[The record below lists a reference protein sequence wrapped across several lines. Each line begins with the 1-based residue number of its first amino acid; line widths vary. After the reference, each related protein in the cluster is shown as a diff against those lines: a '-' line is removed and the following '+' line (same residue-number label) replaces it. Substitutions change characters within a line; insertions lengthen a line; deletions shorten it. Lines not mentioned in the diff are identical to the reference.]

1 MLNCQTI
8 FPSQFMQIS
17 FLLVFSAL
25 ILIGYLFEVLS
36 PKTRIPNV
44 IILLGLG
51 MLSQELVTLMGW
63 EKPDFSSVVPELGT
77 VGLILIVLE
86 GTLELKI
93 TRDKLP
99 LLTKTFGL
107 AFLSIV
113 TLCISLGFWF
123 NLQGY
128 SFKNSLLNA
137 IPISIIS
144 SAIAIPTAKMLSAK
158 DKEFIIFESSLSDII
173 GVTLFN
179 YISATAIINIS
190 SLGKFA
196 GQIGISILFSLI
208 AALVLTLILSRLHH
222 RIKFIPIIALILFLY
237 ALAKGFHLPA
247 LILILVFGL
256 VVANIEKITALKWFN
271 KFDPKNLIKE
281 IHRFEEIT
289 TELTFAV
296 RVSFFVI
303 FGFTID
309 MPSLLNPQTLALAA
323 IIFGMIV
330 LLRILQLLILRLP
343 VFPLAYVAPRGLI
356 TILLFI
362 SIPASQTLDT
372 INQTLITQV
381 ILLTSLFM
389 MGATV
394 FSKKLPVSPPEKEN
408 PQEKFDIIHQKNREN
423 FTS

>member
-1 MLNCQTI
+1 MHV
-8 FPSQFMQIS
+8 P
-17 FLLVFSAL
+17 FLLVFSTL

-51 MLSQELVTLMGW
+51 MLCQQMVTFMGW
-63 EKPDFSSVVPELGT
+63 ERPDLSTVLPELGT

-93 TRDKLP
+93 TRAKLP
-99 LLTKTFGL
+99 LLSKTFGI

-113 TLCISLGFWF
+113 TLCLTVGFWF
-123 NLQGY
+123 NMQGY
-128 SFKNSLLNA
+128 SFKDSLLNA
-137 IPISIIS
+137 IPISVIS
-144 SAIAIPTAKMLSAK
+144 SAIAIPTARMLSNK
-158 DKEFIIFESSLSDII
+158 DKEFIIFESSFSDII
-173 GVTLFN
+173 GVVFFN
-179 YISATAIINIS
+179 YIAANAIINAASIMVF
-190 SLGKFA
+190 LA
-196 GQIGISILFSLI
+196 QIGISIVFSVT
-208 AALVLTLILSRLHH
+208 AALVLTLILSRLNH

-256 VVANIEKITALKWFN
+256 VVANIEKVTSLKWFRQ
-271 KFDPKNLIKE
+271 FDPKNLLKE

-289 TELTFAV
+289 TELTFVV

-309 MPSLLNPQTLALAA
+309 LPSLLNLNSLASTTV
-323 IIFGMIV
+323 IFAMIV
-330 LLRILQLLILRLP
+330 LLRILQLLILRIP

-362 SIPASQTLDT
+362 SIPASQTLDSV
-372 INQTLITQV
+372 NQTLITQI
-381 ILLTSLFM
+381 ILMTSLFM
-389 MGATV
+389 MGATL
-394 FSKKLPVSPPEKEN
+394 FSKKQSQSLPEKEN
-408 PQEKFDIIHQKNREN
+408 PQEKIDILLKSNSDYRD
-423 FTS
+423 

>member
-1 MLNCQTI
+1 MHV
-8 FPSQFMQIS
+8 S
-17 FLLVFSAL
+17 FLLVFSTL

-51 MLSQELVTLMGW
+51 MLCQQLVTFMGW
-63 EKPDFSSVVPELGT
+63 ERPDLSTVLPELGT

-93 TRDKLP
+93 TRAKLP
-99 LLTKTFGL
+99 LLSKTFGI

-113 TLCISLGFWF
+113 TLCLTLGFWF
-123 NLQGY
+123 NMQGY
-128 SFKNSLLNA
+128 SFKDSLLNA
-137 IPISIIS
+137 IPISVIS
-144 SAIAIPTAKMLSAK
+144 SAIAIPTARMLSNK
-158 DKEFIIFESSLSDII
+158 DKEFIIFESSFSDII
-173 GVTLFN
+173 GVTFFN
-179 YISATAIINIS
+179 YIAATAIINAASIGVF
-190 SLGKFA
+190 LA
-196 GQIGISILFSLI
+196 QIGISIVFSVT
-208 AALVLTLILSRLHH
+208 AALVLTLILSRLNH

-256 VVANIEKITALKWFN
+256 VVANIEKVTSFKWLRQ
-271 KFDPKNLIKE
+271 FDPKNLLKE

-289 TELTFAV
+289 TELTFVV

-309 MPSLLNPQTLALAA
+309 LPSLLNLNSLALAT
-323 IIFGMIV
+323 IIFAMIV
-330 LLRILQLLILRLP
+330 LLRILQLLLLRVP

-362 SIPASQTLDT
+362 SIPASQTLDSV
-372 INQTLITQV
+372 NQTLITQI
-381 ILLTSLFM
+381 ILMTSLFM
-389 MGATV
+389 MGATL
-394 FSKKLPVSPPEKEN
+394 FSKKQSKSLPEKEN
-408 PQEKFDIIHQKNREN
+408 PQEKIDILHKSN
-423 FTS
+423 SDYGD

>member
-1 MLNCQTI
+1 MHV
-8 FPSQFMQIS
+8 S

-51 MLSQELVTLMGW
+51 MLCQQMVTFMGW
-63 EKPDFSSVVPELGT
+63 ERPDFSAVLPELGT

-93 TRDKLP
+93 TRAKIP
-99 LLTKTFGL
+99 LLSKTFGI

-113 TLCISLGFWF
+113 TLCLTLGFWF

-128 SFKNSLLNA
+128 SFKNSILNA
-137 IPISIIS
+137 IPISVIS
-144 SAIAIPTAKMLSAK
+144 SAIAIPTARMLSIK
-158 DKEFIIFESSLSDII
+158 DKEFIIFESSFSDII
-173 GVTLFN
+173 GVTFFN
-179 YISATAIINIS
+179 YIVATVIINAASIG
-190 SLGKFA
+190 LFVA
-196 GQIGISILFSLI
+196 QIGISIVFSI
-208 AALVLTLILSRLHH
+208 AAALVLTLILSRLNH

-256 VVANIEKITALKWFN
+256 VVANIEKVTSLKWFN
-271 KFDPKNLIKE
+271 QFDPKNLLKE

-289 TELTFAV
+289 TELTFVV
-296 RVSFFVI
+296 RVSFFII

-309 MPSLLNPQTLALAA
+309 LPSLLNLNSLALAA
-323 IIFGMIV
+323 IIFAMIV
-330 LLRILQLLILRLP
+330 LLRVLQLLLLRIP

-356 TILLFI
+356 TVLLFI
-362 SIPASQTLDT
+362 SIPASQTLDS
-372 INQTLITQV
+372 INQTLITQI
-381 ILLTSLFM
+381 ILMTSLFM
-389 MGATV
+389 MGATL
-394 FSKKLPVSPPEKEN
+394 FSKKQFKSLPEKEN
-408 PQEKFDIIHQKNREN
+408 PQEKIDILHKSNLEYKD
-423 FTS
+423 

>member
-1 MLNCQTI
+1 MHV
-8 FPSQFMQIS
+8 S

-51 MLSQELVTLMGW
+51 MLCQELVSLMGW
-63 EKPDFSSVVPELGT
+63 ERPDFSSVVPELGT
-77 VGLILIVLE
+77 IGLILIVLE

-93 TRDKLP
+93 TRAKLP
-99 LLTKTFGL
+99 LLSKTFGI

-113 TLCISLGFWF
+113 TLCLTLGFWF

-128 SFKNSLLNA
+128 SFKDALLSA

-173 GVTLFN
+173 GVTVFN
-179 YISATAIINIS
+179 YISATAIINAS
-190 SLGKFA
+190 SLWNFA
-196 GQIGISILFSLI
+196 GQIGISILFSVI

-237 ALAKGFHLPA
+237 ALAKGFNLPA

-256 VVANIEKITALKWFN
+256 VVANIEKITSLKWFH
-271 KFDPKNLIKE
+271 KFDPSNLVNE

-289 TELTFAV
+289 TELTFVV

-309 MPSLLNPQTLALAA
+309 LPSLFNPISLAFAA
-323 IIFGMIV
+323 IIFAMIV
-330 LLRILQLLILRLP
+330 LLRILQLLLLRLP

-362 SIPASQTLDT
+362 SIPASQTIDT
-372 INQTLITQV
+372 VNQTLITQI
-381 ILLTSLFM
+381 ILITSLFM
-389 MGATV
+389 MGATL
-394 FSKKLPVSPPEKEN
+394 FSQKQSISPPEKEN
-408 PQEKFDIIHQKNREN
+408 PQEKFDILHQKNEEN
-423 FTS
+423 FDS

>member
-1 MLNCQTI
+1 MHV
-8 FPSQFMQIS
+8 S

-51 MLSQELVTLMGW
+51 MLCQELVSLMGW
-63 EKPDFSSVVPELGT
+63 ERPDFSSVVPELGT
-77 VGLILIVLE
+77 IGLILIVLE

-93 TRDKLP
+93 TRAKLP
-99 LLTKTFGL
+99 LLSKTFGI

-113 TLCISLGFWF
+113 TLCLTLGFWF

-128 SFKNSLLNA
+128 SFKDALLSA

-173 GVTLFN
+173 GVTVFN
-179 YISATAIINIS
+179 YISATAIINAS
-190 SLGKFA
+190 SLWNFA
-196 GQIGISILFSLI
+196 GQIGISILFSVI

-237 ALAKGFHLPA
+237 ALAKGFNLPA

-256 VVANIEKITALKWFN
+256 VVANIEKITSLKWFH
-271 KFDPKNLIKE
+271 KFDPSNLVNE

-289 TELTFAV
+289 TELTFVV

-309 MPSLLNPQTLALAA
+309 LPSLLNPISLAFAA
-323 IIFGMIV
+323 IIFAMIV
-330 LLRILQLLILRLP
+330 LLRILQLLLLRLP

-362 SIPASQTLDT
+362 SIPASQTIDT
-372 INQTLITQV
+372 VNQTLITQI
-381 ILLTSLFM
+381 ILITSLFM
-389 MGATV
+389 MGATL
-394 FSKKLPVSPPEKEN
+394 FSKKQSISPPEKEN
-408 PQEKFDIIHQKNREN
+408 PQEKFDILHQKNEDN
-423 FTS
+423 FDS

>member
-1 MLNCQTI
+1 MHV
-8 FPSQFMQIS
+8 S
-17 FLLVFSAL
+17 FLLVFSTL

-51 MLSQELVTLMGW
+51 MLCQQLVTFMGW
-63 EKPDFSSVVPELGT
+63 ERPDLSTVLPELGT

-93 TRDKLP
+93 TRAKLP
-99 LLTKTFGL
+99 LLSKTFGI

-113 TLCISLGFWF
+113 TLCLTLGFWF
-123 NLQGY
+123 NMQGY
-128 SFKNSLLNA
+128 SFKDSLLNA
-137 IPISIIS
+137 IPISVIS
-144 SAIAIPTAKMLSAK
+144 SAIAIPTARMLSNK
-158 DKEFIIFESSLSDII
+158 DKEFIIFESSFSDII
-173 GVTLFN
+173 GVTFFN
-179 YISATAIINIS
+179 YIAATAIINAASIGVF
-190 SLGKFA
+190 LA
-196 GQIGISILFSLI
+196 QIGISIVFSVT
-208 AALVLTLILSRLHH
+208 AALVLTLILSRLNH

-256 VVANIEKITALKWFN
+256 VVANIEKVTSLKWLRQ
-271 KFDPKNLIKE
+271 FDPKNLLKE

-289 TELTFAV
+289 TELTFVV

-309 MPSLLNPQTLALAA
+309 LPSLLNLNSLALAT
-323 IIFGMIV
+323 IIFAMIV
-330 LLRILQLLILRLP
+330 LLRILQLLLLRVP

-362 SIPASQTLDT
+362 SIPASQTLDSV
-372 INQTLITQV
+372 NQTLITQI
-381 ILLTSLFM
+381 ILMTSLFM
-389 MGATV
+389 MGATL
-394 FSKKLPVSPPEKEN
+394 FSKKQSKSLPEKEN
-408 PQEKFDIIHQKNREN
+408 PQEKIDILHKSN
-423 FTS
+423 SDYGD

>member
-1 MLNCQTI
+1 MHV
-8 FPSQFMQIS
+8 S

-51 MLSQELVTLMGW
+51 MLCQELVSLMGW
-63 EKPDFSSVVPELGT
+63 ERPDFSSVVPELGT
-77 VGLILIVLE
+77 IGLILIVLE

-93 TRDKLP
+93 TRAKLP
-99 LLTKTFGL
+99 LLSKTFGI

-113 TLCISLGFWF
+113 TLCLTLGFWF

-128 SFKNSLLNA
+128 SFKDALLSA

-173 GVTLFN
+173 GVTVFN
-179 YISATAIINIS
+179 YISATAIINAS
-190 SLGKFA
+190 SLWNFA
-196 GQIGISILFSLI
+196 GQIGISILFSVI

-237 ALAKGFHLPA
+237 ALAKGFNLPA

-256 VVANIEKITALKWFN
+256 VVANIEKITSLKWFH
-271 KFDPKNLIKE
+271 KFDPSNLVNE

-289 TELTFAV
+289 TELTFVV

-309 MPSLLNPQTLALAA
+309 LPSLLNPISLAFAT
-323 IIFGMIV
+323 IIFAMIV
-330 LLRILQLLILRLP
+330 LLRILQLLLLRLP

-362 SIPASQTLDT
+362 SIPASQTIDT
-372 INQTLITQV
+372 VNQTLITQI
-381 ILLTSLFM
+381 ILITSLFM
-389 MGATV
+389 MGATL
-394 FSKKLPVSPPEKEN
+394 FSKKQSISPPEKEN
-408 PQEKFDIIHQKNREN
+408 PQEKFDILHQKNEDN
-423 FTS
+423 FDS

>member
-1 MLNCQTI
+1 MHV
-8 FPSQFMQIS
+8 S

-51 MLSQELVTLMGW
+51 MLCQQMVSWVGW
-63 EKPDFSSVVPELGT
+63 ERPDFSGVLPELGT

-93 TRDKLP
+93 TRAKIP
-99 LLTKTFGL
+99 LLSKTFGI

-113 TLCISLGFWF
+113 TLCLTLGFWF

-128 SFKNSLLNA
+128 SFKNSILNA
-137 IPISIIS
+137 IPISVIS
-144 SAIAIPTAKMLSAK
+144 SAIAIPTARMLSVK
-158 DKEFIIFESSLSDII
+158 DKEFIIFESSFSDII
-173 GVTLFN
+173 GVTFFN
-179 YISATAIINIS
+179 YLVATVIINAASIG
-190 SLGKFA
+190 LFVA
-196 GQIGISILFSLI
+196 QIGISIVFSI
-208 AALVLTLILSRLHH
+208 AAALILTLILSRLNH

-256 VVANIEKITALKWFN
+256 VVANIEKVTSLKWFHQ
-271 KFDPKNLIKE
+271 FDPKNLIKE

-289 TELTFAV
+289 TELTFVV
-296 RVSFFVI
+296 RVSFFII

-309 MPSLLNPQTLALAA
+309 LPSLLNSNSLALAA
-323 IIFGMIV
+323 IIFAMIV
-330 LLRILQLLILRLP
+330 LLRILQLLLLRLP
-343 VFPLAYVAPRGLI
+343 VFPLAFVAPRGLI

-362 SIPASQTLDT
+362 SIPASQTLD
-372 INQTLITQV
+372 IVNQTLITQI
-381 ILLTSLFM
+381 ILMTSLFM
-389 MGATV
+389 MGATL
-394 FSKKLPVSPPEKEN
+394 FSKKQSKSLPEKEN
-408 PQEKFDIIHQKNREN
+408 PQEKIDILHNSN
-423 FTS
+423 V

>member
-1 MLNCQTI
+1 MHV
-8 FPSQFMQIS
+8 S

-51 MLSQELVTLMGW
+51 MLCQELVSLMGW
-63 EKPDFSSVVPELGT
+63 ERPDFSSVVPELGT
-77 VGLILIVLE
+77 IGLILIVLE

-93 TRDKLP
+93 TRAKLP
-99 LLTKTFGL
+99 LLSKTFGI

-113 TLCISLGFWF
+113 TLCLTLGFWF

-128 SFKNSLLNA
+128 SFKDALLSA

-173 GVTLFN
+173 GVTVFN
-179 YISATAIINIS
+179 YISATAIINAS
-190 SLGKFA
+190 SLWNFA
-196 GQIGISILFSLI
+196 GQIGISILFSVI

-237 ALAKGFHLPA
+237 ALAKGFNLPA

-256 VVANIEKITALKWFN
+256 VVANIEKITSLKWFH
-271 KFDPKNLIKE
+271 KFDPSNLVNE

-289 TELTFAV
+289 TELTFVV

-309 MPSLLNPQTLALAA
+309 LPSLFNPISLAFAA
-323 IIFGMIV
+323 IIFAMIV
-330 LLRILQLLILRLP
+330 LLRILQLLLLRLP

-362 SIPASQTLDT
+362 SIPASQTIDT
-372 INQTLITQV
+372 VNQTLITQI
-381 ILLTSLFM
+381 ILITSLFM
-389 MGATV
+389 MGATL
-394 FSKKLPVSPPEKEN
+394 FSKKQSISPPEKEN
-408 PQEKFDIIHQKNREN
+408 PQEKFDILHQKNEDN
-423 FTS
+423 FDS

>member
-1 MLNCQTI
+1 MHV
-8 FPSQFMQIS
+8 S

-51 MLSQELVTLMGW
+51 MLCQELVSLMGW
-63 EKPDFSSVVPELGT
+63 ERPDFSSVVPELGT
-77 VGLILIVLE
+77 IGLILIVLE

-93 TRDKLP
+93 TRAKLP
-99 LLTKTFGL
+99 LLSKTFGI

-113 TLCISLGFWF
+113 TLCLTLGFWF

-128 SFKNSLLNA
+128 SFKDALLSA

-173 GVTLFN
+173 GVTVFN
-179 YISATAIINIS
+179 YISATAIINAS
-190 SLGKFA
+190 SLWNFA
-196 GQIGISILFSLI
+196 GQIGISILFSVI

-237 ALAKGFHLPA
+237 ALAKGFNLPA

-256 VVANIEKITALKWFN
+256 VVANIEKITSLKWFH
-271 KFDPKNLIKE
+271 KFDPSNLVNE

-289 TELTFAV
+289 TELTFVV

-309 MPSLLNPQTLALAA
+309 LPSLLNPISLAFAA
-323 IIFGMIV
+323 IIFAMIV
-330 LLRILQLLILRLP
+330 LLRILQLLLLRLP

-362 SIPASQTLDT
+362 SIPASQTIDT
-372 INQTLITQV
+372 VNQTLITQI
-381 ILLTSLFM
+381 ILITSLFM
-389 MGATV
+389 MGATL
-394 FSKKLPVSPPEKEN
+394 FSKKQSISPPEKEN
-408 PQEKFDIIHQKNREN
+408 PQEKFDILHQKNEEN
-423 FTS
+423 FDS

>member
-1 MLNCQTI
+1 MHV
-8 FPSQFMQIS
+8 S

-51 MLSQELVTLMGW
+51 MLCQQMVTFMGW
-63 EKPDFSSVVPELGT
+63 ERPDFSSVVPELGT

-93 TRDKLP
+93 THAKLP
-99 LLTKTFGL
+99 LLSKTFGI

-113 TLCISLGFWF
+113 TLCLALGFWF
-123 NLQGY
+123 NMQGY
-128 SFKNSLLNA
+128 SFKDSLLNA

-173 GVTLFN
+173 GVTVFN
-179 YISATAIINIS
+179 YISTTAIINAA
-190 SLGKFA
+190 SLWNFA
-196 GQIGISILFSLI
+196 GQIGISILFSVI

-256 VVANIEKITALKWFN
+256 VVANIEKITSLKWFHT
-271 KFDPKNLIKE
+271 FDPKNLVKE

-289 TELTFAV
+289 TELTFVV

-309 MPSLLNPQTLALAA
+309 LPSLLNPNTLALAA
-323 IIFGMIV
+323 IIFAMIV
-330 LLRILQLLILRLP
+330 LLRILQLLLLRLP

-372 INQTLITQV
+372 VNQTLITQI
-381 ILLTSLFM
+381 ILITSLFM
-389 MGATV
+389 MGATL
-394 FSKKLPVSPPEKEN
+394 FSKKQSKSLPEKEN
-408 PQEKFDIIHQKNREN
+408 PQEKFDIIRNKTAE
-423 FTS
+423 TIES

>member
-1 MLNCQTI
+1 MHV
-8 FPSQFMQIS
+8 S

-51 MLSQELVTLMGW
+51 MLCQELVSLMGW
-63 EKPDFSSVVPELGT
+63 ERPDFSSVVPELGT
-77 VGLILIVLE
+77 IGLILIVLE

-93 TRDKLP
+93 TRAKLP
-99 LLTKTFGL
+99 LLSKTFGI

-113 TLCISLGFWF
+113 TLCLTLGFWF

-128 SFKNSLLNA
+128 SFKDALLSA

-173 GVTLFN
+173 GVTVFN
-179 YISATAIINIS
+179 YISATAIINAS
-190 SLGKFA
+190 SLWNFA
-196 GQIGISILFSLI
+196 GQIGISILFSVI

-237 ALAKGFHLPA
+237 ALAKGFNLPA

-256 VVANIEKITALKWFN
+256 VVANIEKITSLKWFH
-271 KFDPKNLIKE
+271 KFDPSNLVNE

-289 TELTFAV
+289 TELTFVV

-309 MPSLLNPQTLALAA
+309 LPSLFNPISLAFAA
-323 IIFGMIV
+323 IIFAMIV
-330 LLRILQLLILRLP
+330 LLRILQLLLLRLP

-362 SIPASQTLDT
+362 SIPASQTIDT
-372 INQTLITQV
+372 VNQTLITQI
-381 ILLTSLFM
+381 ILITSLFM
-389 MGATV
+389 MGATL
-394 FSKKLPVSPPEKEN
+394 FSKKQSISPPEKEN
-408 PQEKFDIIHQKNREN
+408 PQEKFDILHQKNEEN
-423 FTS
+423 FDS

>member
-1 MLNCQTI
+1 MHV
-8 FPSQFMQIS
+8 S

-51 MLSQELVTLMGW
+51 MLCQQMVTFMGW
-63 EKPDFSSVVPELGT
+63 ERPDFSSVVPELGT

-93 TRDKLP
+93 TRAKLP
-99 LLTKTFGL
+99 LLSKTFGI

-113 TLCISLGFWF
+113 TLCLALGFWL
-123 NLQGY
+123 NMQGY
-128 SFKNSLLNA
+128 SLKDSLLNA

-173 GVTLFN
+173 GVTVFN
-179 YISATAIINIS
+179 YISTTAIINAA
-190 SLGKFA
+190 SLWNFA
-196 GQIGISILFSLI
+196 GQIGISILFSVI

-256 VVANIEKITALKWFN
+256 VVANIEKITSLKWFHT
-271 KFDPKNLIKE
+271 FDPKNLVKE

-289 TELTFAV
+289 TELTFVV

-309 MPSLLNPQTLALAA
+309 LPSLLNPNTLALAA
-323 IIFGMIV
+323 IIFAMIV
-330 LLRILQLLILRLP
+330 LLRILQLLLLRLP

-372 INQTLITQV
+372 VNQTLITQI
-381 ILLTSLFM
+381 ILITSLFM
-389 MGATV
+389 MGATL
-394 FSKKLPVSPPEKEN
+394 FSKKQSKSLPEKEN
-408 PQEKFDIIHQKNREN
+408 PQEKFDIIRNKTAE
-423 FTS
+423 TIES

>member
-1 MLNCQTI
+1 MHV
-8 FPSQFMQIS
+8 S

-51 MLSQELVTLMGW
+51 MLCQQMVSWVGW
-63 EKPDFSSVVPELGT
+63 ERPDFSGVLPELGT

-93 TRDKLP
+93 TRAKIP
-99 LLTKTFGL
+99 LLSKTFGI

-113 TLCISLGFWF
+113 TLCLTLGFWF

-128 SFKNSLLNA
+128 SFKNSILNA
-137 IPISIIS
+137 IPISVIS
-144 SAIAIPTAKMLSAK
+144 SAIAIPTARMLSVK
-158 DKEFIIFESSLSDII
+158 DKEFIIFESSFSDII
-173 GVTLFN
+173 GVTFFN
-179 YISATAIINIS
+179 YLVATVIINAASIG
-190 SLGKFA
+190 LFVA
-196 GQIGISILFSLI
+196 QIGISIVFSI
-208 AALVLTLILSRLHH
+208 AAALILTLILSRLNH

-256 VVANIEKITALKWFN
+256 VVANIEKVTSLKWFHQ
-271 KFDPKNLIKE
+271 FDPKNLIKE

-289 TELTFAV
+289 TELTFVV
-296 RVSFFVI
+296 RVSFFII

-309 MPSLLNPQTLALAA
+309 LPSLLNLNSLALAA
-323 IIFGMIV
+323 IIFAMIV
-330 LLRILQLLILRLP
+330 LLRILQLLLLRLP
-343 VFPLAYVAPRGLI
+343 VFPLAFVAPRGLI

-362 SIPASQTLDT
+362 SIPASQTLDVV
-372 INQTLITQV
+372 NQTLITQI
-381 ILLTSLFM
+381 ILMTSLFM
-389 MGATV
+389 MGATL
-394 FSKKLPVSPPEKEN
+394 FSKKQSKSLPEKEN
-408 PQEKFDIIHQKNREN
+408 PQEKIDILHNSN
-423 FTS
+423 V

>member
-1 MLNCQTI
+1 MHV
-8 FPSQFMQIS
+8 S

-51 MLSQELVTLMGW
+51 MLSQELVSLMGW
-63 EKPDFSSVVPELGT
+63 ERPDFSSVVPELGT

-93 TRDKLP
+93 TRAKLP
-99 LLTKTFGL
+99 LLSKTFGI

-113 TLCISLGFWF
+113 TLCLTLGFWF

-128 SFKNSLLNA
+128 SFKDALLSA

-173 GVTLFN
+173 GVTVFN
-179 YISATAIINIS
+179 YISATAIINAS
-190 SLGKFA
+190 SLWNFA
-196 GQIGISILFSLI
+196 GQVGISILFSVI
-208 AALVLTLILSRLHH
+208 AALVLTLILSKLHH

-256 VVANIEKITALKWFN
+256 VVANIEKITSLRWFH
-271 KFDPKNLIKE
+271 KFDPHNLVKE

-289 TELTFAV
+289 TELTFVV

-309 MPSLLNPQTLALAA
+309 LPSLLNPSSLALAA
-323 IIFGMIV
+323 IIFAMIV
-330 LLRILQLLILRLP
+330 LLRILQLLLLRLP

-362 SIPASQTLDT
+362 SIPASQTIDT
-372 INQTLITQV
+372 VNQTLITQI
-381 ILLTSLFM
+381 ILITSLFM
-389 MGATV
+389 MGATL
-394 FSKKLPVSPPEKEN
+394 FSKKQTIAPPEKEN
-408 PQEKFDIIHQKNREN
+408 PQEKFDILHQKNEEISN
-423 FTS
+423 S